1 MVHYLRFGL
10 LFLLFSGSLQAQD
23 ERYYRQMLSGSLPE
37 FNSEKIQAPGK
48 VHYVFESPAYRI
60 DLNADGTEEYIKTVK
75 RDGVDWIQI
84 TDFSGRKFFEQKL
97 FAMGTE
103 SVLYKI
109 RFMTISNEVKALIL
123 FLDEGKTKSVKFES
137 TARIFVLSFEKNNLE
152 TLKLSQGPHF
162 YHEKEAQR
170 EQYSRRHF
178 QVNIVDFDGDG
189 IKEISVQYN
198 HIQRMMKYIG
208 RGEWIRL

>member
-1 MVHYLRFGL
+1 MVHYLRFVMI
-10 LFLLFSGSLQAQD
+10 FLLFSGSLMAQD
-23 ERYYRQMLSGSLPE
+23 ERYYRQMLSGALPD
-37 FNSEKIQAPGK
+37 FNSDEVKKNEKI
-48 VHYVFESPAYRI
+48 HYSFSSSSYRI
-60 DLNADGTEEYIKTVK
+60 DLNKDGTEEYIQTMK

-84 TDFSGRKFFEQKL
+84 SDFSGRKIFESKL
-97 FAMGTE
+97 FAMGAE
-103 SVLYKI
+103 SVIYKV
-109 RFMTISNEVKALIL
+109 RFTQISRDVKALIL
-123 FLDEGKTKSVKFES
+123 FLDEGKTHSVKFES
-137 TARIFVLSFEKNNLE
+137 TARIYVLSFEKNNLE

-170 EQYSRRHF
+170 EQYWRRHY

-189 IKEISVQYN
+189 IKEISIQYN

>member
-1 MVHYLRFGL
+1 M
-10 LFLLFSGSLQAQD
+10 AQD
-23 ERYYRQMLSGSLPE
+23 ERYYRQMLSGALPD
-37 FNSEKIQAPGK
+37 FNSDEVKKNEKI
-48 VHYVFESPAYRI
+48 HYSFSSSSYRI
-60 DLNADGTEEYIKTVK
+60 DLNKDGTEEYIQTMK

-84 TDFSGRKFFEQKL
+84 SDFSGRKIFESKL
-97 FAMGTE
+97 FAMGAE
-103 SVLYKI
+103 SVIYKV
-109 RFMTISNEVKALIL
+109 RFTQISRDVKALIL
-123 FLDEGKTKSVKFES
+123 FLDEGKTHSVKFES
-137 TARIFVLSFEKNNLE
+137 TARIYVLSFEKNNLE

-170 EQYSRRHF
+170 EQYWRRHY

-189 IKEISVQYN
+189 IKEISIQYN